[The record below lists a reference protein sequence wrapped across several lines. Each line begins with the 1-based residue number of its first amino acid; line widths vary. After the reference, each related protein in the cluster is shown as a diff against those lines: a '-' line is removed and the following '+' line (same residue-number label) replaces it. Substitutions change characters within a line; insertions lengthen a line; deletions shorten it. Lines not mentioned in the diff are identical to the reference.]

1 MLSDDYIAEQRKRI
15 DSLKASRSEGE
26 RWTGSRAA
34 GVVAPGKVDGLTTH
48 LTAVDSAGN
57 VASITQSLGNAFGS
71 GVVVPETGIA
81 LNNFVFWTEIDPT
94 CPTPN
99 LIQPGKRWSCCMAPV
114 HVFRGDGQFWFSIA
128 TPGSY
133 GILQTTVQMLLNI
146 VEFDADLQLAIEAP
160 RFRIYEET
168 RMQIEDR
175 VASAT
180 RDELTARGHV
190 LEPIGDYAMLVGGGQ
205 GVMID
210 SQSAA
215 RLAGA
220 DPRRDGYALAY

>member
-1 MLSDDYIAEQRKRI
+1 MDA
-15 DSLKASRSEGE
+15 
-26 RWTGSRAA
+26 
-34 GVVAPGKVDGLTTH
+34 
-48 LTAVDSAGN
+48 AGN

-81 LNNFVFWTEIDPT
+81 LNNFVFWTEIDPA

-99 LIQPGKRWSCCMAPV
+99 LIQPGKRWSCCMSPV
-114 HVFRGDGQFWFSIA
+114 HVFRSDGRFWFSIA

-146 VEFDADLQLAIEAP
+146 VEFDADVQLAIEAP

-168 RMQIEDR
+168 RMQIENR
-175 VASAT
+175 VASTT
-180 RDELTARGHV
+180 REELTARGHA
-190 LEPIGDYAMLVGGGQ
+190 LEVIGDYEMLVGGGQ

-210 SQSAA
+210 PQSAA